1 MAIQSALPHPL
12 MKSSSRLTK
21 LTTRKPR
28 TERTKARLSRDWS
41 DPACTKTFYK
51 PWTFPCGGQRR
62 TISID
67 KLETGTGN
75 TTGTTGTR
83 LMLTSFPC
91 MCSQVQTITSRKTL
105 ANRYVARR
113 FNSKSQ
119 SDAETCGVYQFST
132 FQLNPVSFRSVRSH
146 RQNHQGDLLDY
157 LLLIDR

>member
-75 TTGTTGTR
+75 TTGTTGT
-83 LMLTSFPC
+83 
-91 MCSQVQTITSRKTL
+91 SRKTL